1 MRSRSSLCTTDNFA
15 GLTVRFSFGF
25 SVSPALA
32 FLMKWIGI
40 DPGKSGAIAVLDD
53 DEMRAETAVFDI
65 ERYRSILGE
74 AATGD
79 AFAVVEHVGAMP
91 KQGVSST
98 FAFGM
103 NFGIIQGMLSAFGI
117 PFELVRPQKWKREFS
132 CTSDKNK
139 SIEVAQRMF
148 PDVSLMRTERCT
160 KPHDGIAEALL
171 MAEYGRRR
179 HAK

>member
-1 MRSRSSLCTTDNFA
+1 M
-15 GLTVRFSFGF
+15 LT
-25 SVSPALA
+25 
-32 FLMKWIGI
+32 
-40 DPGKSGAIAVLDD
+40 
-53 DEMRAETAVFDI
+53 
-65 ERYRSILGE
+65 
-74 AATGD
+74 
-79 AFAVVEHVGAMP
+79 
-91 KQGVSST
+91 
-98 FAFGM
+98 
-103 NFGIIQGMLSAFGI
+103 AFGI